1 MDTNLEQQLQNQAE
15 GSSKTKY
22 FIWIFVLLIVLAIGY
37 FYLIGKESNNI
48 AEVSYKTAKIKN
60 GDLLVT
66 VMSTGNLNPTNSVD
80 VGIEVSGTI
89 KEIYVDF
96 NDEVKVGQLLAKLDT
111 TKLKSQV
118 DSSKAS
124 LAIAQGTLKESDITV
139 QNKKLNY
146 ERTLQMYNNS
156 GKKFPSINEV
166 DETRFA
172 YESAMASYE
181 INKAKIQ
188 QAEFNLKTDEENL
201 EKAIVKSSINGIV
214 LNRAIEVGQTVT
226 SSMSTPVL
234 FTLAKDLSKMDLII
248 SIDEA
253 DVADIKKGLD
263 VTFTVDA
270 YPNEKFTGVIKQV
283 RLNPIE
289 SNGVITYETIVLV
302 QNDRLLLRPGM
313 TASAKIITKQVKDK
327 MLIPNRALRFKPTMK
342 MENRRSSM
350 QLAGNMRP
358 KRKAR
363 ESKDISKSDIKTLWI
378 LSENK
383 PKRVRVKVLDTD
395 GSFTAIE
402 SRGLKIDDEVIISQM
417 SGNE

>member
-1 MDTNLEQQLQNQAE
+1 MKTDLQSQLQSQSE
-15 GSSKTKY
+15 EKSSKKY
-22 FIWIFVLLIVLAIGY
+22 IYIIVLFIICLAVAYYYFGY
-37 FYLIGKESNNI
+37 SKKSNNGLI
-48 AEVSYKTAKIKN
+48 SFNTEKVKMGELS
-60 GDLLVT
+60 VV

-96 NDEVKVGQLLAKLDT
+96 NDEVKEGQHLAALDT
-111 TKLKSQV
+111 TKLQATV

-124 LAIAQGTLKESDITV
+124 LAIAKGTLKESDINV
-139 QNKKLNY
+139 KNKKLNY
-146 ERTLQMYNNS
+146 DRTLDMYTKS
-156 GKKFPSINEV
+156 GKQFPSINEV
-166 DETRFA
+166 DEAKFA
-172 YESAMASYE
+172 YESAVAGYE
-181 INKAKIQ
+181 INKARIS
-188 QAEFNLKTDEENL
+188 QAEFNLKTNEENL

-214 LNRAIEVGQTVT
+214 LNRAVEVGQTVA

-234 FTLAKDLSKMDLII
+234 FTVAKDLSEMDLII

-270 YPNEKFTGVIKQV
+270 YPNETFKGVIKQV

-302 QNDRLLLRPGM
+302 QNDKLLLRPGM
-313 TASAKIITKQVKDK
+313 TATAQIITKSLKDQI
-327 MLIPNRALRFKPTMK
+327 LIPNRALRFKPTK
-342 MENRRSSM
+342 RDIKKKPSM

-358 KRKAR
+358 KRAAR
-363 ESKDISKSDIKTLWI
+363 KSKDLSNSDMKTIWI

-383 PKRVRVKVLDTD
+383 PTRVRVKVLDTD
-395 GSFTAIE
+395 GSFTAVT
-402 SRGLKIDDEVIISQM
+402 SRKLKVDDEVIISETT
-417 SGNE
+417 SND

>member
-1 MDTNLEQQLQNQAE
+1 MDTNLQEQLQNQAE
-15 GSSKTKY
+15 GTSKKKY
-22 FIWIFVLLIVLAIGY
+22 FIWIVTLFVVLSFAYYYIIGTH
-37 FYLIGKESNNI
+37 KNDTD
-48 AEVSYKTAKIKN
+48 EVSYKIQKVKT
-60 GDLLVT
+60 GDLFVT

-124 LAIAQGTLKESDITV
+124 LAIAQGTLKESYITV

-156 GKKFPSINEV
+156 GKKFPSVNEV
-166 DETRFA
+166 DDTRFA
-172 YESAMASYE
+172 YESAMASYD

-188 QAEFNLKTDEENL
+188 QAQFNLKTDEENL
-201 EKAIVKSSINGIV
+201 GKAIVKSSINGIV

-270 YPNEKFTGVIKQV
+270 YPKEKFKGVIKQV

-302 QNDRLLLRPGM
+302 ENDRLLLRPGM

-327 MLIPNRALRFKPTMK
+327 MLIPNRALRFKPIMNIKNKKEQMK
-342 MENRRSSM
+342 LTGSI
-350 QLAGNMRP
+350 RP

-363 ESKDISKSDIKTLWI
+363 ESKEISKSDIKSLWV
-378 LSENK
+378 LHENK
-383 PKRVRVKVLDTD
+383 PKKVRVKVLDTD
-395 GSFTAIE
+395 GSFSAIE
-402 SRGLKIDDEVIISQM
+402 SRDLKINDEVIISQM